1 MKNTENKK
9 NDKLQRAVL
18 LRTII
23 PELIMCAVILITVIL
38 CTRSALEEEVYRSLE
53 SVAASVA
60 TAYDTMYPGDYELV
74 GDKKVVSLY
83 KGDKELTGDHAYL
96 DRVRIASGMN
106 VTLFYKDAR
115 ILTTLKD
122 DKGERYVGSGVH
134 TTVISTM
141 TGTEKPEPLHYKMEI
156 ESGKYYYACYVPLF
170 NSDGSFVGM
179 VGTAITAAEVRR
191 KEDLAV
197 APTLLIV
204 AAGLLAASVIS
215 RKYTN
220 NIVSAIEGMHSFLAK
235 MVAGRLSNEMP
246 QEILKRDDEIG
257 AMGQSIIH
265 MQNAVRILVECD
277 PLTTLYNRRCG
288 DAKMKAVQKK
298 ALESGEPFCIAIGDI
313 DFFKKVNDTYGHDA
327 GDLVL
332 KHVASELKNLM
343 AGRGHAVRWGGEEFL
358 LIFEDMRLIPV
369 AASIETFLDK
379 IKAARIKYGS
389 QDIRVTM
396 TMGLVEGKADRS
408 MEEMIK
414 EADEK
419 LYYGKQ
425 NGRNQLVVTPGE
437 PEPSYRLLLVEEMDM
452 KRSDMVIT
460 FSDDLINSQNLM
472 ELFTD
477 NALKGIEKGE
487 DFVEEN
493 TKSEEE
499 ENDE

>member
-1 MKNTENKK
+1 
-9 NDKLQRAVL
+9 
-18 LRTII
+18 
-23 PELIMCAVILITVIL
+23 
-38 CTRSALEEEVYRSLE
+38 
-53 SVAASVA
+53 
-60 TAYDTMYPGDYELV
+60 
-74 GDKKVVSLY
+74 
-83 KGDKELTGDHAYL
+83 
-96 DRVRIASGMN
+96 
-106 VTLFYKDAR
+106 
-115 ILTTLKD
+115 
-122 DKGERYVGSGVH
+122 
-134 TTVISTM
+134 
-141 TGTEKPEPLHYKMEI
+141 
-156 ESGKYYYACYVPLF
+156 
-170 NSDGSFVGM
+170 M

-191 KEDLAV
+191 KEDMAV

-246 QEILKRDDEIG
+246 QEILKREDEIG

-452 KRSDMVIT
+452 NRSDMVIT

-487 DFVEEN
+487 DFVAEN